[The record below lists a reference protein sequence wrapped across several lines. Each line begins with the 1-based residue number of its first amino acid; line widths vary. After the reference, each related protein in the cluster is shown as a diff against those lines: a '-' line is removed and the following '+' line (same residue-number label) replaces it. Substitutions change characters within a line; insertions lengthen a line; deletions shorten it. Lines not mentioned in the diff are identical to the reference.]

1 MKRYYKELIRK
12 IVSEEV
18 AKTVGPTDMN
28 GRNENTESV
37 KNAFA
42 DSQYVDV
49 EQLPNGKMIVGIT

>member
-18 AKTVGPTDMN
+18 AKAVEPTDMN
-28 GRNENTESV
+28 DRNENTESV

-49 EQLPNGKMIVGIT
+49 EQLPNGKMIVGIA